1 MVHNITE
8 VYGNAIKDV
17 QCKNILYKLACTQ
30 TDHISSLMRPM
41 EKTVQVD
48 HIFTFLCL
56 RYKEIKLDRI
66 ISRKYVL
73 LRNCTILPKSN

>member
-1 MVHNITE
+1 
-8 VYGNAIKDV
+8 
-17 QCKNILYKLACTQ
+17 
-30 TDHISSLMRPM
+30 MRPM

-56 RYKEIKLDRI
+56 RHKEIKLDRI